1 MYLEFYGLD
10 REPFHITPD
19 PEFLYLSPSHKEAL
33 AVIIYGVE
41 QRKGFISITGEV
53 GLGKTTILHSY
64 LAQADDAKVR
74 TVFVFNANVTY
85 DNLLKF
91 IAQELGVSV
100 SSERTFEMLHGLHM
114 ALIEEYNQGH
124 NVVLLI
130 DEAQNMPIETLENLR
145 MLSNLETSKEKLL
158 QIILVGQP
166 ELDAVLDRAELRQL
180 KQRIAVRSVLS
191 PLSPKESYDYIQ
203 HRLTKCGG
211 DIDSIFSKS
220 ALKLINRHAAG
231 IPRKINIICDN
242 VLINGYGY
250 MQKPVSAKVVREVL
264 ADLEGRSRKFPLKW
278 VFLGLAVLVSLAAIL
293 WLSLYGSNLLSS
305 IVNVG
310 QMTSRS
316 TPSPG
321 DKRPPPAPL
330 REDAQPK
337 DSAASSVGMKVRKEV
352 PGVEERPVESTPSTQ
367 SLPQEPL
374 KPEPPPAGALQTT
387 SEPAKVLEA
396 PKPALSS
403 SQVAPSEK
411 ENKKAADSPKTDP
424 VPPPREVQ
432 KADEKKDRASGSPPD
447 PSEIVDWLLKKRS
460 SSDR

>member
-1 MYLEFYGLD
+1 
-10 REPFHITPD
+10 
-19 PEFLYLSPSHKEAL
+19 
-33 AVIIYGVE
+33 
-41 QRKGFISITGEV
+41 
-53 GLGKTTILHSY
+53 
-64 LAQADDAKVR
+64 
-74 TVFVFNANVTY
+74 
-85 DNLLKF
+85 
-91 IAQELGVSV
+91 
-100 SSERTFEMLHGLHM
+100 
-114 ALIEEYNQGH
+114 
-124 NVVLLI
+124 
-130 DEAQNMPIETLENLR
+130 MPIETLENLR

-166 ELDAVLDRAELRQL
+166 ELEAVLERAELRQL

-191 PLSPKESYDYIQ
+191 PLSPKESCDYIQ

-264 ADLEGRSRKFPLKW
+264 ADLEGKSRRFPLKW
-278 VFLGLAVLVSLAAIL
+278 VFLGLAVLVSLAAIV
-293 WLSLYGSNLLSS
+293 WFSLYGSTFLSS

-310 QMTSRS
+310 PMKSRS

-330 REDAQPK
+330 HEEAHPK
-337 DSAASSVGMKVRKEV
+337 DSAASPLGIKIRKEV
-352 PGVEERPVESTPSTQ
+352 PGAEERPAEPTPSPQ
-367 SLPQEPL
+367 SPTREPP
-374 KPEPPPAGALQTT
+374 KSEPPPAGALQQT
-387 SEPAKVLEA
+387 SEPAKVLET
-396 PKPALSS
+396 PKPAVSS
-403 SQVAPSEK
+403 SQTAPSEK

-424 VPPPREVQ
+424 VPVPREVQ
-432 KADEKKDRASGSPPD
+432 KADERKDRASGSPPD

-460 SSDR
+460 TSDR

>member
-74 TVFVFNANVTY
+74 TVFVFNANVAY
-85 DNLLKF
+85 ENLLKF
-91 IAQELGVSV
+91 IAQELGVPL
-100 SSERTFEMLHGLHM
+100 SSERTFEMLHCLHM

-166 ELDAVLDRAELRQL
+166 ELEAVLERAELRQL

-211 DIDSIFSKS
+211 DSDSIFSKS
-220 ALKLINRHAAG
+220 ALKLIIRQSAG

-250 MQKPVSAKVVREVL
+250 MEKPISGKVVREVL
-264 ADLEGRSRKFPLKW
+264 ADLEGKSRKIPLKW

-293 WLSLYGSNLLSS
+293 WFSLYGSTFLSS
-305 IVNVG
+305 IVNMG
-310 QMTSRS
+310 PMKNLSAPSSGNKR
-316 TPSPG
+316 TPSPREEAQS
-321 DKRPPPAPL
+321 KESTASPA
-330 REDAQPK
+330 
-337 DSAASSVGMKVRKEV
+337 GMKVRKEV
-352 PGVEERPVESTPSTQ
+352 PGSEDRSVGSTPSTQ
-367 SLPQEPL
+367 PQEPP
-374 KPEPPPAGALQTT
+374 KAEASPAGALQQT
-387 SEPAKVLEA
+387 SEPVKVLEV
-396 PKPALSS
+396 PKPAFSS
-403 SQVAPSEK
+403 PQVSPSEK
-411 ENKKAADSPKTDP
+411 ENKRPAESPKIDP
-424 VPPPREVQ
+424 LPTPREVQ
-432 KADEKKDRASGSPPD
+432 KADEKKDRAPGSPPD

-460 SSDR
+460 TSDR